1 MMEMICSASDMLLGN
16 NATGSFMNSVSS
28 SSSLNRTGGYSM
40 GKKAE
45 WRRGRNVKERAE
57 VDEGKRS
64 IKWETMKQAERT
76 TEIGVEDLKD

>member
-1 MMEMICSASDMLLGN
+1 
-16 NATGSFMNSVSS
+16 
-28 SSSLNRTGGYSM
+28 M

-64 IKWETMKQAERT
+64 IKWERMKQAERT